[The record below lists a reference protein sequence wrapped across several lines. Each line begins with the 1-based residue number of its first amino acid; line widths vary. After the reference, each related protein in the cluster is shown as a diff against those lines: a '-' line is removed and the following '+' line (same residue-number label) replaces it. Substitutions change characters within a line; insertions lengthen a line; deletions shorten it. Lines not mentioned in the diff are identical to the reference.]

1 MNSTI
6 QDLYNNIIKQT
17 PALLQATA
25 NAPYIGPNYGSDPNC
40 KILVIFS
47 SALPLPT
54 PKGLPLGTTN
64 WTIEQLYEQ
73 YHCYPNYSRILDY
86 YSSTNLIRF
95 KIEEAIKSVSPNKSI
110 QDIAHYHFILRP
122 LRGPFDR
129 PTPIDLD
136 KSIDAFVKTIDIL
149 KPTSILFYGNDCLRT
164 ISRRS
169 FSKAVENKSVVD
181 YLSSKG
187 IVFATISLRSDYQ
200 AKTSDQITNNKSLGI
215 KVKINKYENKFK
227 IPEDIN
233 LPKYKNQ
240 FKNILD
246 ELNNHF
252 AALEVDSATNK
263 KIFET
268 KILPTMKSL
277 IEEIESLN
285 NKINPNKSNKSD
297 NSLDDFGMAQKI
309 DLITKLALNNQ
320 KNNTTT
326 YFSQLAEELN
336 KAGIKTARGETF
348 STTTTRGLRSL
359 LVKVFEK
366 SITIQHD
373 YNTTLAIAT
382 TFINEKTGLPWILNE
397 LVDNLINQKLAFY
410 ENGVLKSKLSHKP
423 ITEQDI
429 APEIINE
436 TPMKLVDNKIKHEII
451 EYFANKQK
459 AAGNKEIRESSPQEE
474 KHHF

>member
-1 MNSTI
+1 MNAN
-6 QDLYNNIIKQT
+6 QDLYKEIIEQIPT
-17 PALLQATA
+17 LGQATTY
-25 NAPYIGPNYGSDPNC
+25 APYIGSNYGSDPNC
-40 KILVIFS
+40 KILVVFS
-47 SALPLPT
+47 SALPPSS
-54 PKGLPLGTTN
+54 PKGLPPSSTN
-64 WTIEQLYEQ
+64 WTIEHFYEQ
-73 YHCYPNYSRILDY
+73 KHCYPDYSRILDVTP
-86 YSSTNLIRF
+86 STNTIRS
-95 KIEEAIKSVSPNKSI
+95 KIEDAVKSVSPQKSI
-110 QDIAHYHFILRP
+110 QDISHCHFILRP
-122 LRGPFDR
+122 VLGSFDK
-129 PTPIDLD
+129 PSPIDLD
-136 KSIDAFVKTIDIL
+136 KSIDAFVKIIDIL
-149 KPTSILFYGNDCLRT
+149 KPTNILFYGNDCLRT

-169 FSKAVENKSVVD
+169 FSKAVENKSVVN

-187 IVFATISLRSDYQ
+187 IAFATISLRSDYQ
-200 AKTSDQITNNKSLGI
+200 AKTSVQITNNKSLGI
-215 KVKINKYENKFK
+215 KIKIKKYENKFK

-252 AALEVDSATNK
+252 TALETDYATNK
-263 KIFET
+263 NIFET
-268 KILPTMKSL
+268 KILPTMKGL

-285 NKINPNKSNKSD
+285 NKINPPKSNKIDDSI
-297 NSLDDFGMAQKI
+297 DDFVMAQKI
-309 DLITKLALNNQ
+309 DLITRLALSNQ

-348 STTTTRGLRSL
+348 STTVTRGLRTL
-359 LVKVFEK
+359 LAKVFEK
-366 SITIQHD
+366 SISNQHD

-397 LVDNLINQKLAFY
+397 LVDNLIYQKLAFY

-436 TPMKLVDNKIKHEII
+436 TPMQFVDNKIKHEII
-451 EYFANKQK
+451 KYFANKQK
-459 AAGNKEIRESSPQEE
+459 AAENKEIRESSSQEE